1 MVASTMCL
9 SISTEFYQFLLSFG
23 VLGGISASLVFYSSV
38 SAVGH
43 WFAHRRSLATGIA
56 LSAGG
61 LGGVCYPLIILYLGP
76 SIGFAWAIRI
86 IGLFNTLTGLLACL
100 LVRKRLPP
108 NKAKGAV
115 IDLKALKEVKYAVVT
130 ISTFVLEVALIVP
143 YTYISS
149 YAIAQGMAPQSAYLL
164 NTIFSAAAIPGR
176 ILPNYFADRYGVF
189 NVMIITT
196 VACTIFIFG
205 LWLPA
210 GNVGEP
216 AITAF
221 VVLFGFWSGS
231 SISLSPVCIG
241 QVCETED
248 YGKRTGTTFCIA
260 SLGSLIGPPI
270 AGAILENAGG
280 SYLGVI
286 VMAGVMYAI
295 AMAAYVWARQLVKP
309 GGLQR
314 QTSS

>member
-1 MVASTMCL
+1 MVVSIICL

-38 SAVGH
+38 SAVSH
-43 WFAHRRSLATGIA
+43 WFARRRSLATGIA

-61 LGGVCYPLIILYLGP
+61 LGGVCYPLIILFLGP

-86 IGLFNTLTGLLACL
+86 IGLFNAFTGSLACL
-100 LVRKRLPP
+100 LLRKRLPP
-108 NKAKGAV
+108 NKAKGSV
-115 IDLKALKEVKYAVVT
+115 IDLKGLKEVKYAVVT
-130 ISTFVLEVALIVP
+130 VATFVLEVALIVP

-149 YAIAQGMAPQSAYLL
+149 YAIAQGMEPRSAYLL

-189 NVMIITT
+189 NVMILTT
-196 VACTIFIFG
+196 VACSIFIFG

-210 GNVGEP
+210 SNIGEP

-231 SISLSPVCIG
+231 SISLRKASTFSFFH
-241 QVCETED
+241 QHSELSFRTNESK
-248 YGKRTGTTFCIA
+248 YLYFFEQKRQALF
-260 SLGSLIGPPI
+260 L
-270 AGAILENAGG
+270 
-280 SYLGVI
+280 
-286 VMAGVMYAI
+286 
-295 AMAAYVWARQLVKP
+295 KD
-309 GGLQR
+309 
-314 QTSS
+314 